1 MIGSQQTLL
10 VVEKKKSA
18 MKGPNT
24 CTPLFSINRHYITSN
39 KALLNKYTLKLTNR
53 SIVFI
58 QIVTKYDLNGFKIY
72 SCCIIKIL
80 ISNFY

>member
-53 SIVFI
+53 SIVFK

-72 SCCIIKIL
+72 SCFIIKIL
-80 ISNFY
+80 ISKFY